1 MSRNDDI
8 AIRTSGLTK
17 SYPVF
22 DKRIDVLW
30 KGLKPADKS
39 KDVLAIDDISITI
52 RRGEV
57 VGIIGRNGAGKST
70 LLKMIAGTLGP
81 TSGRLQVKGR
91 VSAILEL
98 GTGFNMEF
106 TGRENILT
114 GGMALGLTRDE
125 IMAKFDWI
133 MDFSELGHVIDQ
145 PFRTY
150 SSGMQA
156 RLTFATS
163 VAVDPEIF
171 IVDEALAAGDNA
183 FVEKCF
189 ARMDEIARS
198 GATVL
203 LVTHNTNLIA
213 RFGKRAI
220 WLENGKMR
228 ADGDAIEVSKAY
240 EIALYSSAVRALA
253 PDELPDRLGDG
264 DMKITKIT
272 CVGETVENEPSIFIQ
287 GKPFKLEFEVE
298 SKITS
303 ESANVCV
310 QIVREDTVVVWTAT
324 TYNHMGQSY
333 APSSTPIF
341 IPKGHSK
348 VTIEMPA
355 LLLNSGSYFLNV
367 GIEPRA
373 GIARVNDYHDWW
385 VRAASF
391 AVVRSDSMILGKMF
405 DSPSKW
411 DVISANSS
419 ELGHSD
425 EQTGSQEAVV
435 S

>member
-1 MSRNDDI
+1 MSRKDDI
-8 AIRTSGLTK
+8 AIRTIGLTK
-17 SYPVF
+17 AYPVF
-22 DKRIDVLW
+22 DRRIDVLW
-30 KGLKPADKS
+30 KGLKPSDKA

-81 TSGRLQVKGR
+81 TSGRLQVRGR
-91 VSAILEL
+91 ISAILEL

-114 GGMALGLTRDE
+114 GGMALGLTREE
-125 IMAKFDWI
+125 IMEKFDWI
-133 MDFSELGHVIDQ
+133 VDFSELGHVIDQ

-220 WLENGKMR
+220 WLENGRLR

-240 EIALYSSAVRALA
+240 EIALYSSAVRAMA

-264 DMKITKIT
+264 DIKVTKIT
-272 CVGETVENEPSIFIQ
+272 CVGETVANEPNIFVQ
-287 GKPFKLEFEVE
+287 GKPFRLEFDVE
-298 SKITS
+298 SKINS
-303 ESANVCV
+303 GSANVCV

-324 TYNHMGQSY
+324 THNHMG
-333 APSSTPIF
+333 PTFGPTSTPIS
-341 IPKGHSK
+341 IPEGRSK
-348 VTIEMPA
+348 VIIEMPA

-411 DVISANSS
+411 SVISARLS
-419 ELGHSD
+419 GVG
-425 EQTGSQEAVV
+425 QGSAETV
-435 S
+435 SPEENVS